1 MRREGC
7 VLTDPRGGSLL
18 YGEVLKGPPP
28 PQTQKTAKYIGRGL
42 GAFREIV
49 KYITKIVDMRKTAVF
64 RFFTHLQKSSDGAI
78 SIAAFFGG
86 VSCQH
91 QKSTKVSCQEERD
104 GRSGYKQFSGR
115 LCEAVLPMVWN
126 ASGQKYKRQAEEVL
140 LGQMPV

>member
-1 MRREGC
+1 MKLKTIEAA
-7 VLTDPRGGSLL
+7 LLRGFLHEYCEPMG
-18 YGEVLKGPPP
+18 
-28 PQTQKTAKYIGRGL
+28 
-42 GAFREIV
+42 
-49 KYITKIVDMRKTAVF
+49 
-64 RFFTHLQKSSDGAI
+64 SDGAI

-126 ASGQKYKRQAEEVL
+126 ASGQKYERQAEEVL

>member
-28 PQTQKTAKYIGRGL
+28 PQTQKTAKFIGRGM

-64 RFFTHLQKSSDGAI
+64 RFFTHLQKSSDGVNF
-78 SIAAFFGG
+78 IAAFLVGFR
-86 VSCQH
+86 V
-91 QKSTKVSCQEERD
+91 R
-104 GRSGYKQFSGR
+104 
-115 LCEAVLPMVWN
+115 P
-126 ASGQKYKRQAEEVL
+126 
-140 LGQMPV
+140 